1 MYRAKQNKRYRR
13 IKRELIHKGALVDF
27 YKDTMQVPNGNLA
40 EWDLISHKGAAAV
53 IPVTSNGDI
62 IMVRQYRNPLEDF
75 DLEIPAGSL
84 DSPAED
90 PKVCAARELE
100 EETGC
105 KSSHLEHLID
115 IYTTVAFCDEKI
127 SIYVADHLETS
138 VQKLDENEFLEVEVY
153 PYEKLVRMILD
164 GEIKDGKTVSGLL
177 AYGKK
182 YGR

>member
-1 MYRAKQNKRYRR
+1 MYRANQNKRYRR

-164 GEIKDGKTVSGLL
+164 GEIKDGKTVSGLS
-177 AYGKK
+177 AHGNKC
-182 YGR
+182 GR

>member
-1 MYRAKQNKRYRR
+1 MYKNDEGKRYRR
-13 IKRELIHKGALVDF
+13 IKRELSHKGALVDF
-27 YKDTMQVPNGNLA
+27 YKDTMQVPNGHTA
-40 EWDLISHKGAAAV
+40 EWDLVSHKGAAAV
-53 IPVTSNGDI
+53 IPVTGNGNI

-84 DSPAED
+84 DSPSED
-90 PKVCAARELE
+90 PKLCAARELE

-127 SIYVADHLETS
+127 SIYVADHLEKS
-138 VQKLDENEFLEVEVY
+138 AQNLDEDEYLEVEVY
-153 PYEKLVRMILD
+153 PYEKLVEMILD
-164 GEIKDGKTVSGLL
+164 GRIKDGKTVSALL
-177 AYGKK
+177 AYGRK